1 MTYLPGT
8 TPGQPSW
15 FWRKTMKS
23 RIIISAL
30 FLANLLLGWTPAD
43 NQSVPVEAAPAI
55 CPPAKYL
62 IILIGD
68 GMGNNQRL
76 AANLYSG
83 TTPAYQG
90 WLQYWVSTYPAG
102 GSYDPDQAWTYF
114 S

>member
-1 MTYLPGT
+1 
-8 TPGQPSW
+8 
-15 FWRKTMKS
+15 MKS
-23 RIIISAL
+23 RLIICA
-30 FLANLLLGWTPAD
+30 LLLASVLLARAPAQK
-43 NQSVPVEAAPAI
+43 QSVPVEAAPAA

-90 WLQYWVSTYPAG
+90 WSAIL
-102 GSYDPDQAWTYF
+102 DQHLPGWRQL
-114 S
+114 